1 VKPTARLKLRVVPGA
16 RSSGVVGRYG
26 EAWKVRVQAPPE
38 RGQANDAVLRLLAD
52 ALSLPR
58 DRVWLVSGHG
68 RRDKIVLLEG
78 ISHDESER
86 RLAAAERKDTG
97 PR

>member
-1 VKPTARLKLRVVPGA
+1 
-16 RSSGVVGRYG
+16 VVGRHG
-26 EAWKVRVQAPPE
+26 EAWKVRVQAAPK
-38 RGQANDAVLRLLAD
+38 RGRANDAVLRLLAE

-58 DRVWLVSGHG
+58 HRISLVSGHG
-68 RRDKIVLLEG
+68 GRDKIVLLEG

-86 RLAAAERKDTG
+86 RLAAAERKDDS

>member
-1 VKPTARLKLRVVPGA
+1 
-16 RSSGVVGRYG
+16 VGRQG
-26 EAWKVRVQAPPE
+26 EAWKVRVQAAPE
-38 RGQANDAVLRLLAD
+38 RGQANEAVLRLLAD

-58 DRVWLVSGHG
+58 DRISLVSGHG

-78 ISHDESER
+78 ISHDESEQ
-86 RLAAAERKDTG
+86 RLAAAKRKDAS